1 MVHTIQLERSC
12 SLIKDLTRINNFI
25 SLGFLKKFSTPNP
38 YKILIKQNSL
48 VISNFLRATHES
60 KQMKKDL
67 SDKSRFQGL
76 KIAITGASGSLGKS
90 LIEEL
95 KRNGAYV
102 VGLTHSKNNNNSCGI
117 TPDDFIFWSCGE
129 EKLLSSRLTDID
141 ILILNH
147 GFNPKELIDSNE
159 INKAIEINALSH
171 WRLIQIFEELAPKNK
186 NINKYNS
193 KEIWINTSEAEIQ
206 IAFSPAYE
214 ITKRLIGEIISL
226 KKSKLLIEKNNSLI
240 IKKLILGPFK
250 SKLNPAGILSP
261 EFVAKQIIKK
271 AEKKDYLII
280 VTPNPITY
288 LLMPIIEFI
297 RIIYSMLI
305 MKIYSR

>member
-1 MVHTIQLERSC
+1 
-12 SLIKDLTRINNFI
+12 
-25 SLGFLKKFSTPNP
+25 
-38 YKILIKQNSL
+38 
-48 VISNFLRATHES
+48 
-60 KQMKKDL
+60 MKKNW

-102 VGLTHSKNNNNSCGI
+102 VGLTHSKNNNNNSYEI
-117 TPDDFIFWSCGE
+117 APDDFIFWSCGE
-129 EKLLSSRLTDID
+129 EKLLSSKLANID

-147 GFNPKELIDSNE
+147 GFNPKELINSNE

-171 WRLIQIFEELAPKNK
+171 WRLIQIFEELAQNNK
-186 NINKYNS
+186 NLKKYNS

-214 ITKRLIGEIISL
+214 ITKRLIGELISL

-250 SKLNPAGILSP
+250 SKLNPVGILSP
-261 EFVAKQIIKK
+261 EFVAKKIIKK
-271 AEKKDYLII
+271 AEKEDYLII

-297 RIIYSMLI
+297 RIT
-305 MKIYSR
+305 YSRFIIKAYSR